1 MSGYRTWTPGEV
13 ITASDVQSYL
23 QDQAVLV
30 FPTSAARSSAIPVPI
45 EGMLTYNEEAE
56 QYQYYT
62 GASWEQ
68 LAPLTGGTQGQ
79 AFVSNGTAQAG
90 FGSVKAEFVTSTV
103 SNKSTNYTV
112 VATDANT
119 LLNITAAG
127 TVTFPNA
134 LANIGDRVD
143 VLRNTS
149 GSVVLVAG
157 SGVTSWAGV
166 GTAGTGVALYI
177 NTEYSAATVLKT
189 GASEYRVIGAVS
201 A

>member
-13 ITASDVQSYL
+13 ITASNVQSYL

-30 FPTSAARSSAIPVPI
+30 FATPEARGSAIPVPV
-45 EGMLTYNEEAE
+45 EGMLTYVESVG
-56 QYQYYT
+56 QYQYYDS
-62 GASWEQ
+62 ASWTQ

-79 AFVSNGTAQAG
+79 AYVSNGTAQAG
-90 FGSVKAEFVTSTV
+90 FGNVKAEFVSTTV

-112 VATDANT
+112 VASDANT

-149 GSVVLVAG
+149 GSVILVAG
-157 SGVTSWAGV
+157 SGVTSWAGS
-166 GTAGTGVALYI
+166 GTAGTAVALYI

>member
-13 ITASDVQSYL
+13 ITASNVQSYL

-30 FPTSAARSSAIPVPI
+30 FATTEARGSAIPVPT
-45 EGMLTYNEEAE
+45 EGMLTYIEALG
-56 QYQYYT
+56 QYQYYDT
-62 GASWEQ
+62 TWQQ

-79 AFVSNGTAQAG
+79 AYVSNGTAQAG
-90 FGSVKAEFVTSTV
+90 FGTVKAEFVSTTV
-103 SNKSTNYTV
+103 SNKSTDYTV
-112 VATDANT
+112 VAADANT

-127 TVTFPNA
+127 TVTFPNS

-149 GSVVLVAG
+149 GSVILVAG
-157 SGVTSWAGV
+157 SGVTSWAGS
-166 GTAGTGVALYI
+166 GTAGTAVALYI